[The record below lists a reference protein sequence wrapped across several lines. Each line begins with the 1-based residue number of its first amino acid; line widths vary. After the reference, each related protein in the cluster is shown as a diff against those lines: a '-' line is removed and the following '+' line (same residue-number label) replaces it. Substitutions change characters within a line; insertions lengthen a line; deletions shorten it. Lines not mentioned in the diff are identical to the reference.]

1 MGNSYYCI
9 QHEGKELKTLKDL
22 EAWYMNKI
30 KELQKADKEFN
41 ELPFVEEERKMV
53 IDILKDFVP
62 TDNESEIFKNV
73 LWRYLSS
80 FLNMRLFVAK
90 EKHEP
95 AQDRFPGIYLWF
107 LEQMDMIK
115 DADLQKKFIE
125 GEIERTEKTSLEWIR
140 KGADFKQ
147 KHLKAEFEG
156 GQKYLAFL
164 KDRIINYQ
172 HTPTASAHEKIVAQ
186 YNSLGNFVPQEEDEL
201 LLAEELENRLIIE
214 GVNYKRVLSERWET
228 FQFDKEYFKKF
239 IPHSL
244 YTEFIQSLFA
254 KLEPWNNQ
262 EINRYLTLSIAQF
275 KRFQPAHREQQF
287 IQKFA
292 RCYWHPNVVDKIYE
306 DEERAAKFILKDFIP
321 HYHLFQTEAEKALDL
336 LHKGHIGTAV
346 GTKFHHPVQ
355 NYAATN
361 GINVQEFFERIT
373 DGNIT
378 QIEIVNT
385 VEKLTDNFHLGKL
398 QVLEEDFG
406 LHFMMAKDDY
416 ESQFTEQDII
426 EAIDELQKAGKPIP
440 YIKFPPL
447 KTKNGIE
454 KLPENVIDK
463 EKLLYPY
470 DFFTAYQFRN
480 FLKAEIKEREETP
493 TNSNQEDDSGPETF
507 DTSIPKVKADFLLK
521 MLEDVGITT
530 NGKSRLGPK
539 GAFQIRAVVEAA
551 IEKNILPKRI
561 IHYTKLIGIKID
573 HPISSKLARSKD
585 FDSFLKRYKGYI
597 DTNYKTTLTD

>member
-1 MGNSYYCI
+1 MHRKWNYI
-9 QHEGKELKTLKDL
+9 EKNGKQLKTVDDFEK
-22 EAWYMNKI
+22 WYVKTEKALRKHNKNF
-30 KELQKADKEFN
+30 D
-41 ELPFVEEERKMV
+41 ERKFEAETRKEIIAHRGSILSDDAKSRKYKSILLSFIGNFLNKKAFVLKAKYDPAPDPFPKM
-53 IDILKDFVP
+53 LKDFEDQLELMP
-62 TDNESEIFKNV
+62 D
-73 LWRYLSS
+73 
-80 FLNMRLFVAK
+80 LNLK
-90 EKHEP
+90 LKYIGE
-95 AQDRFPGIYLWF
+95 
-107 LEQMDMIK
+107 
-115 DADLQKKFIE
+115 
-125 GEIERTEKTSLEWIR
+125 EIERIEKTSLDWIR
-140 KGADFKQ
+140 KGADLKDKF
-147 KHLKAEFEG
+147 LKAEFEG
-156 GQKYLAFL
+156 GQKFLAFL
-164 KDRIINYQ
+164 KDKIINYQ

-186 YNSLGNFVPQEEDEL
+186 YNNLGNFVPQEEDEL

-244 YTEFIQSLFA
+244 YSEFLQSFYA

-262 EINRYLTLSIAQF
+262 QISRYLTLSIAQF
-275 KRFQPAHREQQF
+275 KRFKPEYREQQF

-306 DEERAAKFILKDFIP
+306 EEERAAKFILKEFIP
-321 HYHLFQTEAEKALDL
+321 HYHLFQEEAEKALGL
-336 LHKGHIGTAV
+336 LAQGVIGSTV
-346 GTKFHHPVQ
+346 GTKIHHPVE
-355 NYAATN
+355 NYTATN

-385 VEKLTDNFHLGKL
+385 VEKLTDNFHVGKL
-398 QVLEEDFG
+398 KVLEDDFG
-406 LHFMMAKDDY
+406 LHFMMARDEY
-416 ESQFTEQDII
+416 ESQFTEQDIV

-440 YIKFPPL
+440 YIKFPEL
-447 KTKNGIE
+447 KTKKGIE
-454 KLPENVIDK
+454 KLPENVVDK

-480 FLKAEIKEREETP
+480 FLKAQIKEREATTTD
-493 TNSNQEDDSGPETF
+493 TNQDGVSVPETF
-507 DTSIPKVKADFLLK
+507 DTAIPKVKADFLLK

-530 NGKSRLGPK
+530 NGKSKLGPK

-597 DTNYKTTLTD
+597 DTNYKAALAD